1 MDGKPGRPGGR
12 YLARLGTRTVRVR
25 LEAVESVLDIETLQ
39 EIPGGRELRLN
50 DIAKVNLRFAS
61 PLPADPY
68 AQNRRTGAFI
78 LIDEGS
84 NLTVAAGT
92 LLEATNSVQE

>member
-1 MDGKPGRPGGR
+1 
-12 YLARLGTRTVRVR
+12 LARLGTRTVRVR

-39 EIPGGRELRLN
+39 EAPGGRELRLN
-50 DIAKVNLRFAS
+50 DIAKVDLRFAS
-61 PLPADPY
+61 QLPADPY

-92 LLEATNSVQE
+92 LLETTESVQE